1 MKNEKLEGVT
11 RGDKLC
17 KSRGGEKFVPATGH
31 MMSYDKSISSEEP
44 VFTFYP

>member
-17 KSRGGEKFVPATGH
+17 KSRGGENSGAILGKIGYNINVT
-31 MMSYDKSISSEEP
+31 
-44 VFTFYP
+44 